1 MRGAARKADASA
13 LAVAVVGSGPAG
25 CYAAQAIRKAIPESD
40 VTVFDRLPIPFGLVR
55 YGVAADHQGTKAVTR
70 QFARL
75 FEKDGV
81 RFAGGV
87 HVGEDVTLAQL
98 RDAFDVVVVATGLH
112 ADAPL
117 AVPGADLPGVHG
129 AGRITRLL
137 NGHPGE
143 SRPAPRLGAVVG
155 IVGNGNVAM
164 DIVRLLAA
172 DDDRLDGSDIDD
184 DVHAALT
191 GELRTLHVFGRSVP
205 ASAKFDPV
213 MLGEIASLPGVAH
226 VVHFAG
232 EHDPADA
239 RSAAVRA
246 LPAEAAGA
254 GSRLRVEWWFG
265 ASPLEVLG
273 SSSVEGISVSALD
286 GKEFVVAVDDIITAV
301 GFGADDAQQLVD
313 VHDEARGTG
322 RVDRGLYVTGWARR
336 GPRGTIPTHRTDARE
351 LAERIAREAF
361 PSGRA
366 AHLELLGHLETTQ
379 YADWSR
385 LDLHEME
392 SAPSGRIRRKVSS
405 LRDIRAILSGA
416 PIDLAPEPPDS
427 ASPTLTRTSEIS

>member
-1 MRGAARKADASA
+1 MTGSAIEADASV
-13 LAVAVVGSGPAG
+13 LAVAIVGSGPAG

-87 HVGEDVTLAQL
+87 HVGEDVTLSQL
-98 RDAFDVVVVATGLH
+98 RDAFDVVIVATGLH

-117 AVPGADLPGVHG
+117 PVPGADLPGVHG

-191 GELRTLHVFGRSVP
+191 ADVQTLHVFGRSVP
-205 ASAKFDPV
+205 GSAKFDPV
-213 MLGEIASLPGVAH
+213 MLGEIASLPAVAH

-232 EHDPADA
+232 DLDPADG
-239 RSAAVRA
+239 RSVAVHA
-246 LPAEAAGA
+246 LPRDGA
-254 GSRLRVEWWFG
+254 QSGSRLRVEWWFG
-265 ASPLEVLG
+265 VAPLEVLG
-273 SSSVEGISVSALD
+273 GSSVEGIRLSAAD
-286 GKEFVVAVDDIITAV
+286 GQEVVVAVDDLITAV

-322 RVDRGLYVTGWARR
+322 RIDLGLYVTGWTRR

-351 LAERIAREAF
+351 LAERIAREATA
-361 PSGRA
+361 SGRA
-366 AHLELLGHLETTQ
+366 AHLELLAHLQTTQ

-385 LDLHEME
+385 LDLHEIE
-392 SAPSGRIRRKVSS
+392 TAPSGRIRRKVSS
-405 LRDIRAILSGA
+405 LGDIKAILSGA
-416 PIDLAPEPPDS
+416 LIDPAPVPSES
-427 ASPTLTRTSEIS
+427 SSPTTTRTSENP